1 LTENNVQHAMVAGP
15 GASVPVVVISSRE
28 PGATVAIGANLHG
41 DECTGVGVVHA
52 LIRELPAALRAG
64 SVVLYPSLNPK
75 GLEEG
80 VRHLPGDT
88 LDPNRAFPGTLRGT
102 AAQRHAARIWA
113 DLLGRRPELYIDLH
127 TDAGGAVP
135 YAIVD
140 RVIDA
145 GGGPGLV
152 EALRSVRR
160 SPGGAGVGA
169 RAERLAAAT
178 GLTVLREYPLD
189 RYRRFELD
197 RSLPGALVNSAGV
210 AAFPVEVGPRRWFDP
225 GAVAMGCR
233 AVRGVL
239 GALKMVEAPI
249 LIDSTRRNDRVWRRE
264 SGPRTSRGGLLVP
277 LLPPGASFVRGQALV
292 EVRGLAGELREVLR
306 APSEGWLVAL
316 PEVAQI
322 AVGVACATLAVPEEP
337 GDDGA

>member
-1 LTENNVQHAMVAGP
+1 MVAGP
-15 GASVPVVVISSRE
+15 GASIPVVVVSSRE
-28 PGATVAIGANLHG
+28 PGPTVAIGANLHG
-41 DECTGVGVVHA
+41 DECTGLGVVHA
-52 LIRELPAALRAG
+52 LIRELPTSLRAG
-64 SVVLYPSLNPK
+64 AVVLYPSLNPK

-140 RVIDA
+140 RVLDA
-145 GGGPGLV
+145 GGRAGLV
-152 EALRSVRR
+152 DALRAGRR
-160 SPGGAGVGA
+160 PVGGGVGA

-197 RSLPGALVNSAGV
+197 RSLPGALVNTAGV
-210 AAFPVEVGPRRWFDP
+210 PAFTLEVGPRRWIDP
-225 GAVAMGCR
+225 AAVALGCR

-239 GALKMVEAPI
+239 GALKMLEAPI
-249 LIDSTRRNDRVWRRE
+249 VVDAARRDDRVWRRE
-264 SGPRTSRGGLLVP
+264 SGPRSSRGGVLVP
-277 LLPPGASFVRGQALV
+277 VLVPGASFVRGQPLA
-292 EVRGLAGELREVLR
+292 EVRGLSGELREVLR
-306 APSEGWLVAL
+306 APTEGWLVAL
-316 PEVAQI
+316 PETTQI
-322 AVGVACATLAVPEEP
+322 AVGVACATLAVAEQP